1 MADTESLLAEAL
13 QAVND
18 SRDGQSLDAIRVNYL
33 GKKGSITALLKSL
46 GQLPPQERPAAGES
60 INAAKR
66 KVQAAIE
73 LRKASLLDENLA
85 EQLQSRSLDVSLPG
99 RRQNAGGLHP
109 ITTTINRITHIF
121 STAGYE
127 IAFGPEIEDDYHN
140 FEALNIPAHH
150 PARAMHDTFYVNDNH

>member
-18 SRDGQSLDAIRVNYL
+18 SRDSQSLDAIRVNYL

-46 GQLPPQERPAAGES
+46 GQLPEQERPAAGES
-60 INAAKR
+60 INLAKR
-66 KVQAAIE
+66 KIQEAIE

-85 EQLQSRSLDVSLPG
+85 EQLRSERIDVSLPG

-109 ITTTINRITHIF
+109 ITTTINRITDIF

-127 IAFGPEIEDDYHN
+127 IAIGPEIEDDYHN
-140 FEALNIPAHH
+140 FEALNIPR
-150 PARAMHDTFYVNDNH
+150 PSSSESYARYVLCE

>member
-60 INAAKR
+60 INLAKR
-66 KVQAAIE
+66 KIQEAIE

-85 EQLQSRSLDVSLPG
+85 EQLRSHQVSASRRASSEAAQSATLS
-99 RRQNAGGLHP
+99 
-109 ITTTINRITHIF
+109 
-121 STAGYE
+121 
-127 IAFGPEIEDDYHN
+127 
-140 FEALNIPAHH
+140 
-150 PARAMHDTFYVNDNH
+150 